1 MARLTEF
8 HRQHSRLE
16 ERGSIY
22 LVDPIAVIEVR
33 GEKVLASTLD
43 KSRMWRRG
51 PRWPGGSELCE
62 SFRIGN
68 LLDISWYYSATAA

>member
-51 PRWPGGSELCE
+51 PR
-62 SFRIGN
+62 
-68 LLDISWYYSATAA
+68 